1 MYRFAMLCTVS
12 LALAACNTKP
22 NEVRVTSESA
32 VAKVQST
39 SRSEPIFY
47 NGKTYQFDLSPKGD
61 GQFALKVSPMTATQQ
76 KDAVQLATSSLG
88 YYACVDGKAG
98 KLVAGP
104 SFAGKTW
111 KMTARCS

>member
-1 MYRFAMLCTVS
+1 MNRFATFCIAT
-12 LALAACNTKP
+12 LALTACNQKP
-22 NEVRVTSESA
+22 KDVRITDVSA

-47 NGKTYQFDLSPKGD
+47 NGKTYQFDLSPTGD
-61 GQFALKVSPMTATQQ
+61 GQFAIKVSPMTAAQQ
-76 KDAVQLATSSLG
+76 KDAVQLAISSLG
-88 YYACVDGKAG
+88 YYACVDGRAG
-98 KLVAGP
+98 RLVAGP

>member
-1 MYRFAMLCTVS
+1 VKLLFCLLAAI
-12 LALAACNTKP
+12 ALAACDQKP
-22 NEVRVTSESA
+22 KEIRVTNESA

-47 NGKTYQFDLSPKGD
+47 NGKTYQFDLAPNG
-61 GQFALKVSPMTATQQ
+61 GGTFALKVSPMTAAQQ
-76 KDAVQLATSSLG
+76 KDAVALATSSLG

-98 KLVAGP
+98 KLLSEP

-111 KMTARCS
+111 KMTASCS

>member
-1 MYRFAMLCTVS
+1 MKRFAIFCFAAV
-12 LALAACNTKP
+12 ALTACNQKP
-22 NEVRVTSESA
+22 KDVRITDASA

-47 NGKTYQFDLSPKGD
+47 NGKTYQFDLTPNGNGD
-61 GQFALKVSPMTATQQ
+61 FALKVSPMSAAQQ

-88 YYACVDGKAG
+88 YYACVDGRAG
-98 KLVAGP
+98 KLVSGP

-111 KMTARCS
+111 KMTAKCS

>member
-1 MYRFAMLCTVS
+1 MNRFATVCIAA
-12 LALAACNTKP
+12 LTLAACNQKP

-47 NGKTYQFDLSPKGD
+47 NGKTYQFDLSPNGN
-61 GQFALKVSPMTATQQ
+61 GQFALKVSPMTAAQQ

-98 KLVAGP
+98 KLLGVP
-104 SFAGKTW
+104 THAGKTW

>member
-1 MYRFAMLCTVS
+1 MLKPQYLLL
-12 LALAACNTKP
+12 LATTLAACDQKP
-22 NEVRVTSESA
+22 KEVRVTNESA

-47 NGKTYQFDLSPKGD
+47 NGKTYQFDLTPNASGE
-61 GQFALKVSPMTATQQ
+61 FALKVSPMTAAQR

-98 KLVAGP
+98 KLMGEP
-104 SFAGKTW
+104 SFTGKTW
-111 KMTARCS
+111 KMTAKCN